1 MLKVHYAAD
10 ENGGLNL
17 SELNAIERDLGD
29 IPSTIVE

>member
-17 SELNAIERDLGD
+17 SEQDSIERDLGD
-29 IPSTIVE
+29 IPGTIVE

>member
-17 SELNAIERDLGD
+17 SEMDAIERDLGD
-29 IPSTIVE
+29 I